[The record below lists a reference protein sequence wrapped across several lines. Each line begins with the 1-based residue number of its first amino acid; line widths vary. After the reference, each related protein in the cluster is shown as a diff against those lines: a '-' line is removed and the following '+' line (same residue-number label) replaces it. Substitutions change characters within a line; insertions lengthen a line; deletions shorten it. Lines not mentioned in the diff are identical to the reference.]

1 MGIFDRLKK
10 KTQTTKDVGDFI
22 EIPVDNIIKE
32 SKLEMP
38 GWRDKQYII
47 YISLGDSRK
56 KIHINTYYLLQG
68 KKVQLCTH
76 YDRELC
82 DTLEEFNR
90 LPVEYIKEQA
100 YGSWMDGAR

>member
-47 YISLGDSRK
+47 VFYAANRILSRAVHPGT
-56 KIHINTYYLLQG
+56 I
-68 KKVQLCTH
+68 
-76 YDRELC
+76 
-82 DTLEEFNR
+82 
-90 LPVEYIKEQA
+90 
-100 YGSWMDGAR
+100 